1 MRALVFD
8 KGLVREE
15 VTSEA
20 DIVRALADSPL
31 VWIDLEDQDVSVD
44 RLLADTLKIH
54 PMAVEDLWGVCE
66 LPKVADFVDY
76 VHIIAHSVGSEQNGF
91 DIEPKELDILVGRNY
106 VVTHSGDPT
115 FIKRVRHDIT
125 RAPKSFGR
133 GPAWIAYTLLD
144 HLVDDYLPLIDRYD
158 ARISALELE
167 ILEKAGS
174 PSGAKLMAEIFAL
187 KRGLQTLR
195 RTSIYQREVLL
206 RLSRAEFD
214 EIPNEASPFFR
225 DVYDHFARVTDLAD
239 SYRELLTNLL
249 EAYLSVQSN
258 RMNEVMKTL
267 TLISTVMLPLT
278 FIAGVYG
285 MNFEFMP
292 ELHWVHGYP
301 FALALMFGVGA
312 SIVIWFRHKKWV

>member
-1 MRALVFD
+1 MRALVFEN
-8 KGLVREE
+8 GVVRNE

-20 DIVRALADSPL
+20 EIVQALAVSPL
-31 VWIDLEDQDVSVD
+31 VWIDLEAQDAAVE
-44 RLLADTLKIH
+44 RLLAKTLNIH
-54 PMAVEDLWGVCE
+54 PMAIEDLWGVCE

-76 VHIIAHSVGSEQNGF
+76 VHIIAHSVGSEQNS
-91 DIEPKELDILVGRNY
+91 IEVEPKELDILVGRNY
-106 VVTHSGDPT
+106 VITHSGDAA
-115 FIKRVRHDIT
+115 FVARVRHDII
-125 RAPKSFGR
+125 RSAKSFGR
-133 GPAWIAYTLLD
+133 GPAWIAYTFLD

-158 ARISALELE
+158 DRISALELE

-249 EAYLSVQSN
+249 EAHLSVQSN

-285 MNFEFMP
+285 MNFEHMP

-301 FALALMFGVGA
+301 FAISLMAGVGA
-312 SIVIWFRHKKWV
+312 GIVIWFRHKKWV